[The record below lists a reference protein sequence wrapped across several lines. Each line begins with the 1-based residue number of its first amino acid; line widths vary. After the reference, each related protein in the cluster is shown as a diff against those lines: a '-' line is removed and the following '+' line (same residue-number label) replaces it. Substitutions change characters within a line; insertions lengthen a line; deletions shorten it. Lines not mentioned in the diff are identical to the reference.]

1 MALPRVEVKKKE
13 KSVNAYRIFGMEA
26 ELHPN
31 KTECHLHGYW
41 EVNSPSNIQSITQHS
56 EGVSKLI

>member
-1 MALPRVEVKKKE
+1 MALPHVEVKKNE

-31 KTECHLHGYW
+31 KTEYHLHGY
-41 EVNSPSNIQSITQHS
+41 
-56 EGVSKLI
+56 